1 MITIFSTYSN
11 KYHNF
16 NLGSFA
22 ILSIHEIEL
31 NDKLLEKII
40 LYFIACSFINE
51 T

>member
-1 MITIFSTYSN
+1 MVIWEALINDNYIFN

-40 LYFIACSFINE
+40 
-51 T
+51 